1 MTSSPAGIDCP
12 GDCTGAFAPGA
23 TIPLAATMDQW
34 TGVTWSGDCTGTDPN
49 GCSVTMDQPRTVT
62 ATFSDLGPAHAHL
75 NTPDRRTDPLRVSFD
90 EPVHHLTTNNV
101 VLRPKQGR
109 AVAASLRC
117 FNASGARTSCA
128 TGKVRRATLV
138 PDAPLLRGKSY
149 AAIVDPAGVAPDRRP
164 RPQRGRAHA
173 RYVLCVTDDVIVA
186 ERLTKSYGST
196 RGVTD
201 LSFSVHA
208 GEVFGYLG
216 PNGAGKSTTI
226 RTMLDFHR
234 PTSGRI
240 TVFGRGAAR
249 RPGRGARPRRVR
261 ARASSGCTSGCRCAT
276 TSTRTPRSATAPAAT
291 GSVRSPSGSGSTSI
305 APIHELSHGNKQ
317 KIGLV
322 QAFMHEPDLLVL
334 DEPTQGLDPLVQ
346 QTFYEL
352 IDEARARGGTV
363 FLSSHILPEVE
374 RICDRVG
381 IIRDGTL
388 LTVDDIGDLKAKAL
402 RSDRL
407 PFRGADP
414 GRRLRAPARPSSP
427 PRGTATPSRSPCRAS
442 STRSCKAAAQHTVV
456 NVETREPS
464 LEEIFLR
471 AYRDGSSA

>member
-1 MTSSPAGIDCP
+1 MT
-12 GDCTGAFAPGA
+12 
-23 TIPLAATMDQW
+23 
-34 TGVTWSGDCTGTDPN
+34 N
-49 GCSVTMDQPRTVT
+49 
-62 ATFSDLGPAHAHL
+62 
-75 NTPDRRTDPLRVSFD
+75 
-90 EPVHHLTTNNV
+90 
-101 VLRPKQGR
+101 
-109 AVAASLRC
+109 
-117 FNASGARTSCA
+117 
-128 TGKVRRATLV
+128 
-138 PDAPLLRGKSY
+138 
-149 AAIVDPAGVAPDRRP
+149 
-164 RPQRGRAHA
+164 
-173 RYVLCVTDDVIVA
+173 DVIVA

-226 RTMLDFHR
+226 RTMLDFQR

-240 TVFGRGAAR
+240 TVFGVEARADPAAVHARVGYVPGEFGLYERMQVRDYLDAYAAFRRGAGGDQIGPLAER
-249 RPGRGARPRRVR
+249 LRLDLD
-261 ARASSGCTSGCRCAT
+261 
-276 TSTRTPRSATAPAAT
+276 RT
-291 GSVRSPSGSGSTSI
+291 
-305 APIHELSHGNKQ
+305 IHELSHGNKQ

-352 IDEARARGGTV
+352 LDEARARGGTV

-374 RICDRVG
+374 RTCDRVG

-388 LTVDDIGDLKAKAL
+388 LSVDDIGDLKAKAL
-402 RSDRL
+402 RTIVFHFAAPTPAAAFVHL
-407 PFRGADP
+407 PSVVAAEGHGDAVTLTVQGELDEIV
-414 GRRLRAPARPSSP
+414 
-427 PRGTATPSRSPCRAS
+427 
-442 STRSCKAAAQHTVV
+442 KAAAQHTVV

>member
-1 MTSSPAGIDCP
+1 MT
-12 GDCTGAFAPGA
+12 
-23 TIPLAATMDQW
+23 
-34 TGVTWSGDCTGTDPN
+34 N
-49 GCSVTMDQPRTVT
+49 
-62 ATFSDLGPAHAHL
+62 
-75 NTPDRRTDPLRVSFD
+75 
-90 EPVHHLTTNNV
+90 
-101 VLRPKQGR
+101 
-109 AVAASLRC
+109 
-117 FNASGARTSCA
+117 
-128 TGKVRRATLV
+128 
-138 PDAPLLRGKSY
+138 
-149 AAIVDPAGVAPDRRP
+149 
-164 RPQRGRAHA
+164 
-173 RYVLCVTDDVIVA
+173 DVIVA

-226 RTMLDFHR
+226 RTMLDFQR

-240 TVFGRGAAR
+240 TVFGVEARADPAAVHARVGYVPGEFGLYERMQVRDYLDAYAAFRRGA
-249 RPGRGARPRRVR
+249 GRDRIGPLAERLRLDVD
-261 ARASSGCTSGCRCAT
+261 
-276 TSTRTPRSATAPAAT
+276 RT
-291 GSVRSPSGSGSTSI
+291 
-305 APIHELSHGNKQ
+305 IHELSHGNKQ

-352 IDEARARGGTV
+352 LDEARARGGTV

-374 RICDRVG
+374 RTCDRVG

-388 LTVDDIGDLKAKAL
+388 LSVDDIGDLKAKAL
-402 RSDRL
+402 RTIVFHFAAPTPAAAFVHL
-407 PFRGADP
+407 PSVVAAEGHGDAVTLTVQGELDEIV
-414 GRRLRAPARPSSP
+414 
-427 PRGTATPSRSPCRAS
+427 
-442 STRSCKAAAQHTVV
+442 KAAAQHTVV